1 MKSRAVAILLT
12 LVIASMAAACS
23 ASSTSTSSVSAAS
36 TPPAGGPLTVKDVWV
51 RAAPAGGQTAVYFTI
66 VNGKV
71 APDALVGVSTP
82 AATSAGLHETTTDNS
97 GMTGMQPVGQ
107 ITIPGGGTV
116 ELKPGGYHVMLM
128 GLANELKVGDTIPL
142 TLTFE
147 QAGVVPITAEVRAS

>member
-12 LVIASMAAACS
+12 LVVASVAAACS
-23 ASSTSTSSVSAAS
+23 SGATPTGSGAAAS

-51 RAAPAGGQTAVYFTI
+51 RAAQAGGQTAVYFTI

-82 AATSAGLHETTTDNS
+82 AATSAGIHETTTDNS
-97 GMTGMQPVGQ
+97 GMTGMQPVAQ
-107 ITIPGGGTV
+107 IAIPGGGTV

-128 GLANELKVGDTIPL
+128 GLVNELKVGDSIPL

-147 QAGVVPITAEVRAS
+147 QAGEVPITAEVRAS

>member
-1 MKSRAVAILLT
+1 MTSRPVAILLT
-12 LVIASMAAACS
+12 LVLASMAAACS
-23 ASSTSTSSVSAAS
+23 SSSTPTGPGSAAS

-71 APDALVGVSTP
+71 AADTLVGASTP
-82 AATSAGLHETTTDNS
+82 AAASAGLHETTTDNS

-107 ITIPGGGTV
+107 VTIPGGGTV
-116 ELKPGGYHVMLM
+116 EFKPGGYHVMLM
-128 GLANELKVGDTIPL
+128 GLVNELKVGESIPL

-147 QAGVVPITAEVRAS
+147 QAGVVPITAAVRTS